1 MLLLNNLNIDMTVG
15 EIVKTLSVYN
25 KDNEV
30 TINKQPITQLEVQC
44 TGYIRII
51 EAKSKK
57 S

>member
-1 MLLLNNLNIDMTVG
+1 MTVG
-15 EIVKTLSVYN
+15 EILKVLSLYN

-30 TINKQPITQLEVQC
+30 TINNQPITQLEVQC
-44 TGYIRII
+44 KGYIRII